1 MGATLS
7 SFFPPKPTFTE
18 ANLPSQNGKVF
29 LVTGGYGGIGYEL
42 SKMLFNAGAKVYIAG
57 RSLEQ
62 GQKAI
67 REIQAAAPAGGEAG
81 VLEFLHVDMSDLE
94 AVAAAAEEFKSREQ
108 RLDVLFQNAGVS
120 MSKYGSTSKQG
131 HELMMATNVL
141 GPLLLFQC
149 LAPCLE
155 KAAETAV
162 KGSVRVVWAGSI
174 AVIGAP
180 RGGFKLD
187 EIDKSGNSIMQQQD
201 NYMRSKLG
209 NWYLAHA
216 LAHQSDAEAKG
227 VLHVVMNP
235 GNLRTNLLRNHDWVY
250 VVFAPFLYKPIFG
263 AYTELY
269 SGLSEDLGMDD
280 AGVYIE
286 PWGRKHPNPRQDLV
300 NSLRSKDDGGTGKA
314 DDFLEWCWE
323 QTKAYR

>member
-1 MGATLS
+1 MS

-18 ANLPSQNGKVF
+18 ANLPSQKGKVF

-42 SKMLFNAGAKVYIAG
+42 SKILFNAGGKVYIAG

-67 REIQAAAPAGGEAG
+67 KDLKATAPADAG

-94 AVAAAAEEFKSREQ
+94 AVSAAAEEFKSKETK
-108 RLDVLFQNAGVS
+108 LDVLFQNAGVS
-120 MSKYGSTSKQG
+120 MSASGSKSKQG

-141 GPLLLFQC
+141 GPLLLFQS

-155 KAAETAV
+155 KAAETAP

-174 AVIGAP
+174 AVLGAP
-180 RGGFKLD
+180 TGGFKMD
-187 EIDKSGNSIMQQQD
+187 EVDKPGNSMLQQQD

-209 NWYLAHA
+209 NWYLAHS
-216 LAHQSDAEAKG
+216 LGNQPEAKEKS

-235 GNLRTNLLRNHDWVY
+235 GNLRTNLLRNHAWVY
-250 VVFAPFLYKPIFG
+250 PVFWLFLYKPIFG

-269 SGLSEDLGMDD
+269 SGLSEDLSMEDE
-280 AGVYIE
+280 GVYIE
-286 PWGRKHPNPRQDLV
+286 PWGRRHPAPRQDLV
-300 NSLRSKDDGGTGKA
+300 ESLSTGRA
-314 DDFLEWCWE
+314 NEFLEWCWE
-323 QTKAYR
+323 QTKEFR